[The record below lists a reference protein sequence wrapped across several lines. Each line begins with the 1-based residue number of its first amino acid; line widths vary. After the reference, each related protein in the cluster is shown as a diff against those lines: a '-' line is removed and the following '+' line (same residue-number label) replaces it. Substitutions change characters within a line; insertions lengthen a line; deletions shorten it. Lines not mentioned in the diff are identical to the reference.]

1 MEEKIANSIAL
12 HQATI
17 NELKEIKLRVNK
29 NINDTVR
36 FRIETKQLFRDWE
49 PYIMKY
55 KDKMDIAPRTMVLIL
70 DEAIKIEREKI
81 NKLIDMEIEN
91 RLKTEKKKNK

>member
-1 MEEKIANSIAL
+1 MEEKIANSIAS

-29 NINDTVR
+29 NINNIVR

-49 PYIMKY
+49 SYIMKY
-55 KDKMDIAPRTMVLIL
+55 KDKIL
-70 DEAIKIEREKI
+70 G
-81 NKLIDMEIEN
+81 
-91 RLKTEKKKNK
+91 